1 MASRGGMKPLQRG
14 DMEDLVEKG
23 SSSKFLSA
31 VHFKLTVDPEED
43 SETTVGVAYVVFS
56 RSGGF
61 MVVVPQHPAVRG
73 TLDGWSEH
81 GDPLAPGFHECGVG
95 IETTRGRYI
104 GEANVE
110 LVDFPWGAV
119 SYFWHAAGTRREVK
133 VLSFEVLGIAGRP
146 IKGSTYAAAEAWI
159 SAGAMDEETAA
170 DYVTGEEQ
178 EAEPPHGGM
187 PSEPVEQEVVAAL
200 QSRIQELEQM
210 VQSQTT
216 LGASPKQFG
225 GGAAP
230 KVVSHHA
237 KAPPLFSTP
246 GRRSEL
252 SKGDWNKLQQLAG
265 PPPPRVGRQETRR
278 SSVPLPTTEQDDA
291 FVMEERDVEETGTL
305 EDIQQLQEAGTV
317 EQLLAAQLKQNH
329 LLLKKLVGQKATDP
343 VLGALSGSDNAA
355 GSSSGVK
362 GCIAR
367 DAFVK
372 TLEDLPRVSRLVRQQ
387 ALKELGLPPSQED
400 GSLMRT
406 YMERRMC
413 LADHKLLS
421 YITMMLAESWAVA
434 FDHQD
439 EVMMGCLAKMF
450 FFVEQASIDN
460 GRLQLA
466 WLLTGMQEPPFHLLT
481 SRRKQPGLQPFARL
495 CPPAW
500 VSGNLAYLR
509 DLDYIEGRLQALGKP
524 LKLDADGGL
533 TDPPLPGP
541 KKPPKPPK
549 GGKKGKGNEDDST
562 A

>member
-1 MASRGGMKPLQRG
+1 MASRGGVKPLQRG
-14 DMEDLVEKG
+14 DVEDLVEKG
-23 SSSKFLSA
+23 SGGRVLQA

-43 SETTVGVAYVVFS
+43 SDTTVAAAHVVFS

-61 MVVVPQHPAVRG
+61 MVVVPQHHAIRS

-81 GDPLAPGFHECGVG
+81 GVPLAPGFYECSIAV
-95 IETTRGRYI
+95 ETARGRVI
-104 GEANVE
+104 GEAQAE
-110 LVDFPWGAV
+110 LVDFPWGAA
-119 SYFWHAAGTRREVK
+119 SYFWMPSSTKREVK
-133 VLSFEVLGIAGRP
+133 VLGFEVLGTVGRP
-146 IKGSTYAAAEAWI
+146 SKGAVYEAAEHWI
-159 SAGAMDEETAA
+159 GTGGMDEETAA
-170 DYVTGEEQ
+170 EYHTGEELELDQ
-178 EAEPPHGGM
+178 PNGPGQAAPIDP
-187 PSEPVEQEVVAAL
+187 EVVAAL
-200 QSRIQELEQM
+200 QARIQELEQM
-210 VQSQTT
+210 VPTVQQV
-216 LGASPKQFG
+216 GASPKQPG
-225 GGAAP
+225 TRVTP
-230 KVVSHHA
+230 EVVVSHA
-237 KAPPLFSTP
+237 KAPPLFNTP

-252 SKGDWNKLQQLAG
+252 TKGDWNKLQQLAG
-265 PPPPRVGRQETRR
+265 PPPPRVGKQETRR
-278 SSVPLPTTEQDDA
+278 SALPLPTVEQDDA
-291 FVMEERDVEETGTL
+291 FLMEDRDVEETGTL
-305 EDIQQLQEAGTV
+305 EEAQTIQEAGTV

-329 LLLKKLVGQKATDP
+329 LLLKKLVGQRSTDP

-362 GCIAR
+362 GCVAR
-367 DAFVK
+367 DVFVR
-372 TLEDLPRVSRLVRQQ
+372 TLEDLPRVSRLMRQQ
-387 ALKELGLPPSQED
+387 ALKELGLHPSQED

-421 YITMMLAESWAVA
+421 YLAMMLSESWAVA

-439 EVMMGCLAKMF
+439 EIMMGCLAKMF

-495 CPPAW
+495 RPPAW

-524 LKLDADGGL
+524 LKLDVEGGL
-533 TDPPLPGP
+533 TPDPKPNP
-541 KKPPKPPK
+541 KKTPKPPK
-549 GGKKGKGNEDDST
+549 GGKKGKGSEEEST

>member
-1 MASRGGMKPLQRG
+1 MASSGGVKPLQRG
-14 DMEDLVEKG
+14 DVEDLVEKG
-23 SSSKFLSA
+23 SAGRVLQA
-31 VHFKLTVDPEED
+31 VHFKLTVDPDEEPD
-43 SETTVGVAYVVFS
+43 TTTASAHVVFS

-61 MVVVPQHPAVRG
+61 MVVVPQHAAIRS
-73 TLDGWSEH
+73 TMDGWSEH
-81 GDPLAPGFHECGVG
+81 GAPLAPGFFECTVAV
-95 IETTRGRYI
+95 ETSRGRLI
-104 GEANVE
+104 GEAQAE
-110 LVDFPWGAV
+110 LVDFPWGAA
-119 SYFWHAAGTRREVK
+119 SYFWKASSTRREVK
-133 VLSFEVLGIAGRP
+133 VLGFEVLGAVGRP
-146 IKGSTYAAAEAWI
+146 SKGSVYTAAEHWI
-159 SAGAMDEETAA
+159 GTGGMDDETAA
-170 DYVTGEEQ
+170 DYHTGEEL
-178 EAEPPHGGM
+178 EPALPDGE
-187 PSEPVEQEVVAAL
+187 SNPVDPEVVAAL

-210 VQSQTT
+210 IQPAQAV
-216 LGASPKQFG
+216 GASPKQIG
-225 GGAAP
+225 GRVTLE
-230 KVVSHHA
+230 VVVPHA

-252 SKGDWNKLQQLAG
+252 TKGDWNKLQQLAG

-278 SSVPLPTTEQDDA
+278 SAVPLPTAEQDDA
-291 FVMEERDVEETGTL
+291 LLMEERDVEETGTL
-305 EDIQQLQEAGTV
+305 EDTQELQGAGAL

-329 LLLKKLVGQKATDP
+329 ILLKNLVNQKSSDP

-372 TLEDLPRVSRLVRQQ
+372 TLEDLPRVSRLMRQQ
-387 ALKELGLPPSQED
+387 ALKELGLHPAQED

-421 YITMMLAESWAVA
+421 YLAMMLSESWAVA
-434 FDHQD
+434 FDHGD

-481 SRRKQPGLQPFARL
+481 NRRKQPGLQPFARL

-509 DLDYIEGRLQALGKP
+509 DLDYIEGRLHAMGKP
-524 LKLDADGGL
+524 VKLDVDGSL
-533 TDPPLPGP
+533 TEDPKPP
-541 KKPPKPPK
+541 KKQPKPPK
-549 GGKKGKGNEDDST
+549 GGRKGKASEDETT